1 MGRQNTYIEITWT
14 GPYSWPGFENEN
26 NLPPIPQGSGV
37 YLQSFEH
44 KDGYL
49 IYAAGLTRRPIPI
62 RFKEHTRKYLNG
74 DYTVLDIEAAKRGI
88 RKEIWHGWGYARKH
102 REEFEDRKTA
112 IIDAVKRQLTGFKI
126 YVTDLGNEER
136 LLERLEAAIMNN
148 LYRQIA
154 PINEIPDKGMQLSG
168 RLDSEAPIIVKNKCL
183 SAIYGLP
190 DLLEI

>member
-1 MGRQNTYIEITWT
+1 MGCQNTYIEITWT

-26 NLPPIPQGSGV
+26 NLPPIPQASGV
-37 YLQSFEH
+37 YLQSFEYN
-44 KDGYL
+44 DGHL

-74 DYTVLDIEAAKRGI
+74 DYTVLDIEAAKKGI

-112 IIDAVKRQLTGFKI
+112 IIDAAKRQLTGFKI

-168 RLDSEAPIIVKNKCL
+168 RLDSEAPIIIKSKCL
-183 SAIYGLP
+183 STIYGLP